1 MNHDSIKRML
11 ELVRNNSFYSAV
23 QGDAAAT
30 SGSAPSLWDSIM
42 RRDDVQAGISY
53 ATNQLKNV
61 SFHCLNL
68 LTNCV
73 SIKLNIQNF

>member
-1 MNHDSIKRML
+1 ML
-11 ELVRNNSFYSAV
+11 ELVRNNRFYSSV

-53 ATNQLKNV
+53 ATNQSKNV
-61 SFHCLNL
+61 SFHCLKFTDELCKNK
-68 LTNCV
+68 
-73 SIKLNIQNF
+73 IKHSEFLIHS